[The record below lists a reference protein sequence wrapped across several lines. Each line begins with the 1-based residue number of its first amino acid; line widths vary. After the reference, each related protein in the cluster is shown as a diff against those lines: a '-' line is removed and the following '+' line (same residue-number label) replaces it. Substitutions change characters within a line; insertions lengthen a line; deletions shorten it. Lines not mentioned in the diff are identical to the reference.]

1 MMPYQQT
8 AYGQQ
13 QMGSA
18 EYGCSIFPQVLQQ
31 LYQSSQISIQECS
44 YLQNLWN
51 NDRQMSATLYN
62 NLRNTYG
69 NFQLNPTEVQ
79 NSVSNFIL
87 NAVQNLRR
95 NAAMNQQPQMYGG
108 QQIPFNGPYQN
119 VPNQYYGQNS
129 YNYNSYAYQQP
140 TNPQSTMNN
149 TMLSPSVTSATKM
162 PPKSAAQAVAA
173 QNEQN
178 EAIDIKGNDEIQFCG
193 EVTTELISDDDN
205 TSVNVP
211 NIIEI
216 IPKDIIS
223 CNQCHAPHT
232 DVRYVPP
239 VHDTRSVLSQ
249 LFQPKYQE
257 IITPERSFISIAEF
271 YQVHHFSHVLSES
284 CKKLLDTCSE
294 MYTSGKNNIG
304 KTVSEIYKYLKAN
317 GGEFGANINK
327 MLMEEVNK
335 YASVVFSMETI
346 DGNASYL
353 EAFDDFADFQNIWL
367 KNNTFDKWKQ
377 PKNPYHRAISKILSG
392 TFGRFFANTRSI
404 YLKNDS
410 DEDRFIFETDQFLPY
425 TYKDIPLYLV
435 PYKDRTE
442 DYEAAVSK
450 CMDDSM
456 SIVMP
461 QRMMLFNLPLSTYEQ
476 TENFCFSTSV
486 GPAEKIL
493 TKIYDAYGVMEAIDV
508 SNDNN
513 TVSMFGCSYNNRPV
527 FKIKS

>member
-13 QMGSA
+13 QMSSA

-193 EVTTELISDDDN
+193 EVTTELIS
-205 TSVNVP
+205 
-211 NIIEI
+211 
-216 IPKDIIS
+216 
-223 CNQCHAPHT
+223 
-232 DVRYVPP
+232 Y
-239 VHDTRSVLSQ
+239 
-249 LFQPKYQE
+249 
-257 IITPERSFISIAEF
+257 
-271 YQVHHFSHVLSES
+271 
-284 CKKLLDTCSE
+284 
-294 MYTSGKNNIG
+294 
-304 KTVSEIYKYLKAN
+304 
-317 GGEFGANINK
+317 
-327 MLMEEVNK
+327 
-335 YASVVFSMETI
+335 
-346 DGNASYL
+346 
-353 EAFDDFADFQNIWL
+353 
-367 KNNTFDKWKQ
+367 
-377 PKNPYHRAISKILSG
+377 
-392 TFGRFFANTRSI
+392 GRF
-404 YLKNDS
+404 
-410 DEDRFIFETDQFLPY
+410 
-425 TYKDIPLYLV
+425 V
-435 PYKDRTE
+435 
-442 DYEAAVSK
+442 
-450 CMDDSM
+450 
-456 SIVMP
+456 
-461 QRMMLFNLPLSTYEQ
+461 
-476 TENFCFSTSV
+476 
-486 GPAEKIL
+486 
-493 TKIYDAYGVMEAIDV
+493 
-508 SNDNN
+508 
-513 TVSMFGCSYNNRPV
+513 
-527 FKIKS
+527 